1 MSKLTKADNSALII
15 LILVSIIATKDG
27 IVDGLRMKQPA
38 ITSSSDILM
47 VGVPA
52 RLTCNYIKYQSEK
65 VREITWY
72 AGYNGMSRKGQRQ
85 IWASGGLAIFCD
97 NFSGL
102 ERIET

>member
-1 MSKLTKADNSALII
+1 MSKLTKADHSALIV
-15 LILVSIIATKDG
+15 LILVSIIASKDG
-27 IVDGLRMKQPA
+27 VVDGLRMKQPA

-72 AGYNGMSRKGQRQ
+72 AGYNGMSRKVKLG
-85 IWASGGLAIFCD
+85 ILII
-97 NFSGL
+97 L
-102 ERIET
+102 EIKVFIL